1 MTQQMSIES
10 DVLEPNVLIVDGAP
24 ELSLLGKRIELL
36 RIERGLSKQALAR
49 RAGTSRQQLWRVMT
63 GKSELTSS
71 LCLRLSEVLRIDP
84 RTLRDPAIAVH
95 PLSFG
100 IGTSVPSA
108 PPDLDAW
115 LADPDHLVRALSAM
129 PTGPHGRLLRLDV
142 VAVVEHRVREAG
154 LAVPAHF
161 NEIRRRLVTGEL

>member
-1 MTQQMSIES
+1 MAQQMSIEA
-10 DVLEPNVLIVDGAP
+10 DALLVDGAP

-63 GKSELTSS
+63 GKSDLTSS

-84 RTLRDPAIAVH
+84 RTLRDPGIAVH
-95 PLSFG
+95 ALTFVEG
-100 IGTSVPSA
+100 AIA
-108 PPDLDAW
+108 PPPPLGLDAW
-115 LADPDHLVRALSAM
+115 INDPDHLVRALSAL
-129 PTGPHGRLLRLDV
+129 PGGPHGRLLRLDL
-142 VAVVEHRVREAG
+142 VAAVEQRAREAAMG
-154 LAVPAHF
+154 VPVHI

>member
-1 MTQQMSIES
+1 MSIES
-10 DVLEPNVLIVDGAP
+10 DLLEPDVLLVDGAP

-71 LCLRLSEVLRIDP
+71 LCLRLSDVLRVDP
-84 RTLRDPAIAVH
+84 RTLRDPSVVLNPLGFPDGMSAMISPPELAV
-95 PLSFG
+95 
-100 IGTSVPSA
+100 
-108 PPDLDAW
+108 W
-115 LADPDHLVRALSAM
+115 LGDPDHLVRVLSVM

-142 VAVVEHRVREAG
+142 VAVVEHRAREAG
-154 LAVPAHF
+154 LPVPAHL

>member
-1 MTQQMSIES
+1 MTQQMSIEP
-10 DVLEPNVLIVDGAP
+10 DALLVDGAP

-71 LCLRLSEVLRIDP
+71 LCLRLSEVLRIDA
-84 RTLRDPAIAVH
+84 RTLRDPGVAVH
-95 PLSFG
+95 PLAFVEG
-100 IGTSVPSA
+100 AAA
-108 PPDLDAW
+108 PPPPAALETW
-115 LADPDHLVRALSAM
+115 VADPDYLVRALSAL
-129 PTGPHGRLLRLDV
+129 PGGAHGRMLRLDL
-142 VAVVEHRVREAG
+142 VAAVEQRAREANLPLPG
-154 LAVPAHF
+154 HL

>member
-1 MTQQMSIES
+1 MSIES
-10 DVLEPNVLIVDGAP
+10 DLLEPDVLVVDGAP

-71 LCLRLSEVLRIDP
+71 LCLRLSEVLRVDP
-84 RTLRDPAIAVH
+84 RTLRDPSVAAH
-95 PLSFG
+95 PLGFPEG
-100 IGTSVPSA
+100 FTTFSA
-108 PPDLDAW
+108 PPELETW
-115 LADPDHLVRALSAM
+115 LADPDHLVRTLSAM

-142 VAVVEHRVREAG
+142 VAVVEQRAREAG
-154 LAVPAHF
+154 LPVPTHL